1 MDEVDTAASLEFF
14 YLLTTQRMA
23 LSRPGTTAFVYSLK
37 YCAST
42 LTVQSTVERISLFL
56 KPYSACLG
64 CSRLLLSLFAI
75 AFLQQRTDGH
85 IADIARAHVLITAS
99 LEKNL
104 TRACA
109 DRLSTFWPIAIT
121 KVSCWNGRC
130 SSDCYLLS
138 VFNLGRLLRPAVDAI
153 SCSFD
158 SIPEQHLIGPF
169 LKA

>member
-1 MDEVDTAASLEFF
+1 VDEVDTAASLEFF
-14 YLLTTQRMA
+14 YLLTTERMA

-85 IADIARAHVLITAS
+85 IADIARAHLLITAS
-99 LEKNL
+99 LEKKSYSSL
-104 TRACA
+104 RRPLVDILA
-109 DRLSTFWPIAIT
+109 DRDNESE
-121 KVSCWNGRC
+121 
-130 SSDCYLLS
+130 LLEWTMLVGLLLTS